1 MKRREF
7 ITLLGGAAAAWPV
20 GATAQTANKAKK
32 IGFLGADAT
41 SWRPWAAAFEARLRE
56 LGWIDGQT
64 ITIEYRWYDGRS
76 DRLAEAA
83 SEFVRLKVD
92 AIVANGIAIPVLK
105 KQTAVIPILFAV
117 AVDPVGGG
125 LVASLSHPGGNV
137 TGLSAQGPDL
147 ASKRLELLHAVI
159 PGLRRLAV
167 MFNADFVQ
175 AVSEM
180 GEVQTTGR
188 KLGLEVVPIEI
199 RASQDIAAA
208 FATLGARAE
217 ALYVVGDA
225 LTSGNRNRIITFS
238 LTARLP
244 TIFNTSDHARAG
256 ALLSYGPSFPDLFR
270 RTAELVDKILRGANP
285 GDIPVEQPTKF
296 DLALNLITATAL
308 GLTVPP
314 KLLFAADEVIE

>member
-1 MKRREF
+1 VIRRREF
-7 ITLLGGAAAAWPV
+7 ISLLGSAAATWPLV
-20 GATAQTANKAKK
+20 ARAQPANKKA

-41 SWRPWAAAFEARLRE
+41 SWKPWAVAFEGRLRE

-64 ITIEYRWYDGRS
+64 IGIEYRWYDSRA
-76 DRLAEAA
+76 DRLKEVA

-105 KQTAVIPILFAV
+105 KETTVIPIVFAV

-125 LVASLSHPGGNV
+125 LVPSLAHPGGNV

-147 ASKRLELLHAVI
+147 ASKRLELLRAVI
-159 PGLRRLAV
+159 PELRRLAV
-167 MFNADFVQ
+167 MFNADFGQ
-175 AVSEM
+175 AGSEM
-180 GEVQTTGR
+180 AEVQTTAR
-188 KLGLEVVPIEI
+188 QLGLDVVPLEI
-199 RASQDIAAA
+199 RGPQDIAKSFTA
-208 FATLGARAE
+208 LGARAD

-225 LTSGNRNRIITFS
+225 LTSGNRNRIITFA

-256 ALLSYGPSFPDLFR
+256 SLLSYGPNFPDLFR

-314 KLLFAADEVIE
+314 KLLFTADEVIE